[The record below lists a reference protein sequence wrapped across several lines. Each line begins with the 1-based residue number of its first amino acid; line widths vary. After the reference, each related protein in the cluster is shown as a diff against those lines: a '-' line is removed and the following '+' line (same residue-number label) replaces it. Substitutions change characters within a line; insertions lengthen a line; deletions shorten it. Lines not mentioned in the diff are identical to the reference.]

1 MFFKTIFIQV
11 KHLICL
17 FLFFIPIF
25 LIGQNQN
32 NFVPKNPLGEDI
44 NAEILSLNI
53 KRDNL
58 LNRKDQ
64 LNKGLDENNTDQINR
79 IEELVSY
86 IDYKLI
92 KLHFQLKVEEEF
104 LKNGNTKKDL
114 LSTEEYVKIK
124 QEWQK
129 LNTELK
135 KEIQQKQIELKR
147 SELERLPKE
156 RQKKVLSMPERYLI
170 IED

>member
-1 MFFKTIFIQV
+1 MHIKSIYLQI
-11 KHLICL
+11 KHLVFL
-17 FLFFIPIF
+17 FLFFFPIF

-32 NFVPKNPLGEDI
+32 NFISKVSDEQDM
-44 NAEILSLNI
+44 NAEIISLEA
-53 KRDNL
+53 KRENL
-58 LNRKDQ
+58 LNRKHQ
-64 LNKGLDENNTDQINR
+64 LIIDPDENTDQINR
-79 IEELVSY
+79 IEEMVVY

-92 KLHFQLKVEEEF
+92 KLHFQLKIEDDYF
-104 LKNGNTKKDL
+104 SNGKTKKDIF
-114 LSTEEYVKIK
+114 STDEYVKLK
-124 QEWQK
+124 QEWNN

-135 KEIQQKQIELKR
+135 KEIQEKQIKLKR

>member
-1 MFFKTIFIQV
+1 MHFKSIYLQI
-11 KHLICL
+11 KHLIFL
-17 FLFFIPIF
+17 FLYLFPIF

-32 NFVPKNPLGEDI
+32 NFISKVSEDQGL
-44 NAEILSLNI
+44 NTEIISLEA
-53 KRDNL
+53 KRENL
-58 LNRKDQ
+58 LNRKHQ
-64 LNKGLDENNTDQINR
+64 LIIDLDENTDQINR
-79 IEELVSY
+79 IEEMVSY

-92 KLHFQLKVEEEF
+92 KLHFQLKIEEDY
-104 LKNGNTKKDL
+104 LNNGKTKKDI
-114 LSTEEYVKIK
+114 LSTDEYVKIK
-124 QEWQK
+124 QEWNN

-135 KEIQQKQIELKR
+135 KDIQQKQIELKR

>member
-1 MFFKTIFIQV
+1 MYFKSIYIQI
-11 KHLICL
+11 KHLSFF
-17 FLFFIPIF
+17 FLYFLPIF

-32 NFVPKNPLGEDI
+32 NFISKVSGEQDM
-44 NAEILSLNI
+44 NAEIISLEA
-53 KRDNL
+53 KRENL
-58 LNRKDQ
+58 LNRKHQ
-64 LNKGLDENNTDQINR
+64 LIIDPDKNTDQINR
-79 IEELVSY
+79 IEEMVSY

-92 KLHFQLKVEEEF
+92 KLHFQLKIEEDY
-104 LKNGNTKKDL
+104 LNNGKTKKDI
-114 LSTEEYVKIK
+114 LSSEEYVKIK
-124 QEWQK
+124 QEWNN

-135 KEIQQKQIELKR
+135 KDIQQKQIELKR